1 MSFNTCKLLFNF
13 YLLSEPT
20 FQSLPAYMYLWH
32 SYQYC
37 LGHYLDI
44 IWEHASLAT
53 TAIRV
58 GCYWPI
64 MPAKLS
70 SSQPYKHAS
79 GKDWDSQCS
88 WCLLS
93 SYGNNIPG
101 SNGNHATHTASQQHM
116 KNRQVAEMLTV
127 YTQVQMVISK
137 RVSGSASYGILVLT
151 GVPPF

>member
-1 MSFNTCKLLFNF
+1 MIKDIFRGIMTKLRICTSSAFTLFALRWFNSIEYSLTVWTCKIKLMSFNTCKLVFNF

-44 IWEHASLAT
+44 IWEDASLAT
-53 TAIRV
+53 TAIRD

-79 GKDWDSQCS
+79 SKDWDSQCS

-93 SYGNNIPG
+93 AYGNN
-101 SNGNHATHTASQQHM
+101 NL
-116 KNRQVAEMLTV
+116 RQ
-127 YTQVQMVISK
+127 
-137 RVSGSASYGILVLT
+137 
-151 GVPPF
+151 